1 MAQITLSE
9 IEEATKGLPLSKFR
23 ELHMVLPREADG
35 GHTKE
40 FLAFANATDLPPM
53 TNTQAKFAKWLLL
66 PENAAQLE
74 KIGDLESVFK
84 AVRRHVKTRKHEPG
98 QPV

>member
-1 MAQITLSE
+1 MAQN
-9 IEEATKGLPLSKFR
+9 GQY
-23 ELHMVLPREADG
+23 
-35 GHTKE
+35 TKE
-40 FLAFANATDLPPM
+40 FLEFAKATDLPPM
-53 TNTQAKFAKWLLL
+53 TNTQAKFAEWLLR

-84 AVRRHVKTRKHEPG
+84 AVRRYIKTRKHEPS

>member
-1 MAQITLSE
+1 MAQQSQY
-9 IEEATKGLPLSKFR
+9 
-23 ELHMVLPREADG
+23 
-35 GHTKE
+35 TKE
-40 FLAFANATDLPPM
+40 YLEFAKATDLPPL
-53 TNTQAKFAKWLLL
+53 TNTQAKFAQWLLL

-84 AVRRHVKTRKHEPG
+84 AVRCHVKTRKHEPS

>member
-1 MAQITLSE
+1 MAQQGQYS
-9 IEEATKGLPLSKFR
+9 
-23 ELHMVLPREADG
+23 
-35 GHTKE
+35 KE
-40 FLAFANATDLPPM
+40 FSEFAKATDLPPM
-53 TNTQAKFAKWLLL
+53 TNTQAKFAEWLLL

-84 AVRRHVKTRKHEPG
+84 AVRRHVKTRKHEPS